1 MGVSKKHKGRTGFS
15 LLPKLS
21 GGNIYGNSVGNQENG
36 DYAGGSC

>member
-1 MGVSKKHKGRTGFS
+1 MGVVKNTRGEPVFP